1 MELRRCIRDPV
12 GWDCC
17 WFLCLGQ
24 LLAGQLSV
32 DRQQLGLFH
41 IFDYTVH
48 RDTLLMLEGVEE
60 ELVNITYSHER
71 LELSLTEAQ

>member
-1 MELRRCIRDPV
+1 
-12 GWDCC
+12 
-17 WFLCLGQ
+17 